1 VAAINRASD
10 SGTLRLGGQSRES
23 RGSETKRGHGVRITN
38 LILYGIALKCVL
50 VVAVRRFQRH
60 SPGELIQA
68 CECEPGNCVCDSR
81 PPDCTTD
88 SAVDN
93 VYRGYNTYF
102 ADLHT
107 HSVFSIDCIQRER
120 MEQTPA
126 DILADARDVACIDSW
141 RSSPITN
148 CGTTRLSG
156 SRGGRIGVGLRSKT
170 EAACS
175 YAPALPDIKSRTT
188 VEGHGGCN
196 ELRSSRRK

>member
-1 VAAINRASD
+1 M
-10 SGTLRLGGQSRES
+10 
-23 RGSETKRGHGVRITN
+23 
-38 LILYGIALKCVL
+38 
-50 VVAVRRFQRH
+50 
-60 SPGELIQA
+60 
-68 CECEPGNCVCDSR
+68 
-81 PPDCTTD
+81 
-88 SAVDN
+88 DN

-126 DILADARDVACIDSW
+126 DILADARDVACIDSAIVAHHKLW
-141 RSSPITN
+141 YN
-148 CGTTRLSG
+148 EALRLQ
-156 SRGGRIGVGLRSKT
+156 RGGRIGVGLRSKT